1 MPAEYYVSWR
11 SPILDRDMELLVYG
25 ERGAPTIVFPT
36 SGSRFYEWKDLK
48 MVDALADKID
58 AGFIQLFLADSIS
71 LESWYNDQIHP
82 RERVLRHNRWEMYLI
97 NELLPFVR
105 SRNQNPYVITAG
117 TSFGA
122 FLAVNF
128 ALKHP
133 DLVRKTVGLSGSYSI
148 KRLLDGYYDEDC
160 YFNCPISYMANLGD
174 ERQLGLMRSMEIFL
188 VTSDWDIGQC
198 RERTCEMSRVLSQ
211 RGIPHRFYEWGGH
224 TGHDWP
230 FWRRMIREYL

>member
-1 MPAEYYVSWR
+1 MSWR

-36 SGSRFYEWKDLK
+36 SGSRFYEWKDMK
-48 MVDALADKID
+48 MVEALADKID
-58 AGFIQLFLADSIS
+58 AGFIQLFLADSLS
-71 LESWYNDQIHP
+71 MQSWYNDQIHP
-82 RERVLRHNRWEMYLI
+82 RERVLRHNRWEMYLV

-105 SRNQNPYVITAG
+105 SRNPNPFVITTG

-128 ALKHP
+128 AFKHP
-133 DLVRKTVGLSGSYSI
+133 ALVRKTVGLSGSYSI

-174 ERQLGLMRSMEIFL
+174 ERLLGLIRSMEIFL

-198 RERTCEMSRVLSQ
+198 RERTSEMSRVLNE
-211 RGIPHRFYEWGGH
+211 RGIAHRFDDWGGH

>member
-1 MPAEYYVSWR
+1 M
-11 SPILDRDMELLVYG
+11 DLLVYG
-25 ERGAPTIVFPT
+25 DRGAPTIVFPT

-58 AGFIQLFLADSIS
+58 AGYIQLYCADSVG
-71 LESWYNDQIHP
+71 LQSWYNDQIHP
-82 RERVLRHNRWEMYLI
+82 RERVQLHNRWEGYLLH
-97 NELLPFVR
+97 ELLPFIHA
-105 SRNQNPYVITAG
+105 RNPNPFRITAG

-128 ALKHP
+128 AFKHP
-133 DLVRKTVGLSGSYSI
+133 DLIRKTIGLSGSYSI

-160 YFNCPISYMANLGD
+160 YFNCPISYMANLSD
-174 ERQLGLMRSMEIFL
+174 ERLLGLIRQMEISL

-198 RERTCEMSRVLSQ
+198 RERTYEMSRVLND
-211 RGIPHRFYEWGGH
+211 RGIPHRFDDWGGH